1 MLHEN
6 ANKEMGTSKGG
17 ILLTAKNFN
26 EQEKLSLE
34 EQNISGLCAWN
45 GELPSVDA
53 VGKKED
59 G

>member
-1 MLHEN
+1 
-6 ANKEMGTSKGG
+6 MGTSKGG

>member
-1 MLHEN
+1 VLLED

-34 EQNISGLCAWN
+34 EQNISGLRAWN
-45 GELPSVDA
+45 AELPSVDA
-53 VGKKED
+53 MGKKEE